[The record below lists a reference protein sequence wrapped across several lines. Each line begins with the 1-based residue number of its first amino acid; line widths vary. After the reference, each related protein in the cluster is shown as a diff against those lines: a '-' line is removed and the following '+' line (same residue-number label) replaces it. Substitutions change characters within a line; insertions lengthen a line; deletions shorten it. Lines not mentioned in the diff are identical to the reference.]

1 MKIHEMYPSTYLS
14 AADLGG
20 KDAKVTIET
29 VKKERITSETGEQ
42 SDCFLLTFA
51 KAKKAMVMNKTNA
64 KLIASHYGDE
74 TADWTGKEITL
85 YPTTCQAFGETV
97 PCIRVRGK
105 KGGLK

>member
-1 MKIHEMYPSTYLS
+1 MYPSTYLS

-20 KDAKVTIET
+20 KDAKVVIQS
-29 VKKERITSETGEQ
+29 VKKERITSETGET

-51 KAKKAMVMNKTNA
+51 KAKKAMVMNK
-64 KLIASHYGDE
+64 
-74 TADWTGKEITL
+74 ITL